1 MRGSTMRSCLS
12 SDKPWLSLQWLRW
25 CWWWWRYYCW
35 WWLWWWP
42 GIGSSNSK
50 ARKSKLG
57 EKADNWRRIWSR
69 YDQMRSDTYDQTN
82 EMRSIVMK
90 WGFQFG
96 LASILFWIQD
106 LGSGGL
112 DKWMFL
118 REASARLYFW
128 CISREKKCQIISKIR
143 QRGGSTPV
151 WKNKKNHPI
160 WWAEA
165 FLSGILF
172 GNW

>member
-1 MRGSTMRSCLS
+1 MIKTRLC
-12 SDKPWLSLQWLRW
+12 
-25 CWWWWRYYCW
+25 CWWWWW
-35 WWLWWWP
+35 WWWWWP
-42 GIGSSNSK
+42 CIGSSNSK

-106 LGSGGL
+106 LGLGGL

-118 REASARLYFW
+118 REASARNFGWFFLFFSKRRGLVIVDPK
-128 CISREKKCQIISKIR
+128 ISPRRLFGVFFEKKMPDNFQ
-143 QRGGSTPV
+143 
-151 WKNKKNHPI
+151 NKKI
-160 WWAEA
+160 
-165 FLSGILF
+165 ILF
-172 GNW
+172 FLLEPPQGH